1 MPKDRAHDKKRVP
14 NLASDPEAL
23 KEHMGLHH
31 DEVTVEKFQGKYYP
45 EMQKAQED
53 TNAYLAAR
61 EAQSKE

>member
-1 MPKDRAHDKKRVP
+1 MAEDRANDPNRVFDAEE
-14 NLASDPEAL
+14 LR
-23 KEHMGLHH
+23 KHMGMHH

-61 EAQSKE
+61 AERDKG

>member
-1 MPKDRAHDKKRVP
+1 VAEDRANDPNRVFDAEE
-14 NLASDPEAL
+14 LR
-23 KEHMGLHH
+23 KHMGMHH

-61 EAQSKE
+61 AERDKG

>member
-1 MPKDRAHDKKRVP
+1 MAKDRAHDSNRVP
-14 NLASDPEAL
+14 DLEDM
-23 KEHMGLHH
+23 KKHMGMHH

-61 EAQSKE
+61 AEREAQN

>member
-1 MPKDRAHDKKRVP
+1 MAEDRANDPNRVFDAEE
-14 NLASDPEAL
+14 LR
-23 KEHMGLHH
+23 KHMGMHH

-61 EAQSKE
+61 AEREKG